1 MRSCR
6 TLLFSFLLVLY
17 GKAPAQVPE
26 NIVFEGAG
34 IRGLAYSGVIA
45 ELEAQGV
52 LKNVKRVAG
61 TSAGAIT
68 ALMLCL
74 DYKADEIAHVIQQ
87 TQFQK
92 FNSGRF
98 FFLGGMHRMNRYFG
112 WYRGRRFEQWLD
124 ALIKAKTGNADITF
138 AGLKERGHKD
148 LYVTGT
154 DLTLQKAVLFSYET
168 FPQMRIRDAVRIS
181 MSIPLY
187 FEAVFLKNDGTVVA
201 HPKHKK
207 DLHVLVDGGFV
218 ANFPIRVFDST
229 RYTDTASVNKFAINH
244 RTIGIRIDSEA
255 QRQADSTGAGL
266 VPLPVTTLKQ
276 YVTAFYTIVLENL
289 NRQPLTH
296 DDWQRTVSVSDGGI
310 GPRIK
315 RLQKKEADL
324 LIQNG
329 RSATAIFLNS
339 RPH

>member
-1 MRSCR
+1 
-6 TLLFSFLLVLY
+6 
-17 GKAPAQVPE
+17 
-26 NIVFEGAG
+26 VFEGAG

-74 DYKADEIAHVIQQ
+74 NYNADEVAQVIQQ
-87 TQFQK
+87 TRFQK
-92 FNSGRF
+92 FNSGRY

-138 AGLKERGHKD
+138 AGLKERGYKD
-148 LYVTGT
+148 LFVTGT

-207 DLHVLVDGGFV
+207 DLHVLVNGGFV

-276 YVTAFYTIVLENL
+276 YVTAFYTMVLENL

>member
-1 MRSCR
+1 MPSCR
-6 TLLFSFLLVLY
+6 IILSIFLLVLY
-17 GKAPAQVPE
+17 GKAPAQAHE

-74 DYKADEIAHVIQQ
+74 NYNADEVAQVIQQ
-87 TQFQK
+87 TRFQK
-92 FNSGRF
+92 FNSGRY

-138 AGLKERGHKD
+138 AGLKERGYKD
-148 LYVTGT
+148 LFVTGT

-276 YVTAFYTIVLENL
+276 YVTAFYTMVLENL

>member
-1 MRSCR
+1 
-6 TLLFSFLLVLY
+6 VLY
-17 GKAPAQVPE
+17 GKAPAQAPE

-45 ELEAQGV
+45 ELEARGV

-68 ALMLCL
+68 AMMLCL
-74 DYKADEIAHVIQQ
+74 DYNADEIANVIQQ
-87 TQFQK
+87 TRFQK

-124 ALIKAKTGNADITF
+124 ALIKAKTGNANITF
-138 AGLKERGHKD
+138 AGLKEQGYKD
-148 LYVTGT
+148 LFVTGT
-154 DLTLQKAVLFSYET
+154 DLTLQKAVLFSHET

-187 FEAVFLKNDGTVVA
+187 FEAVFLKNDGTVVS

-229 RYTDTASVNKFAINH
+229 RYTDTASVNKFAINN

-276 YVTAFYTIVLENL
+276 YITAFYTMVLENL
-289 NRQPLTH
+289 NRQPLTQE
-296 DDWQRTVSVSDGGI
+296 DWRRTVSVSDGGI

-324 LIQNG
+324 LYK
-329 RSATAIFLNS
+329 TAAAPPQSF
-339 RPH
+339 

>member
-1 MRSCR
+1 MPSCR
-6 TLLFSFLLVLY
+6 IILLIFLLVPY
-17 GKAPAQVPE
+17 GKAPALAPE

-34 IRGLAYSGVIA
+34 IRGLTYSGVIA

-74 DYKADEIAHVIQQ
+74 EYKADEIARVIEQ
-87 TQFQK
+87 TKFQK

-138 AGLKERGHKD
+138 AGLKEQGYKD
-148 LYVTGT
+148 LFVTGT
-154 DLTLQKAVLFSYET
+154 DLTQQKAVLFSYET

-181 MSIPLY
+181 ISIPLY
-187 FEAVFLKNDGTVVA
+187 FEAVFLKNDGTLVS
-201 HPKHKK
+201 HPKDKK

-218 ANFPIRVFDST
+218 ANFPIRIFDST
-229 RYTDTASVNKFAINH
+229 RYTNAASVNEFAINN

-276 YVTAFYTIVLENL
+276 YINAFYTMVLENL
-289 NRQPLTH
+289 NRQPLTQE
-296 DDWQRTVSVSDGGI
+296 DWRRTVSVSDGSI

-315 RLQKKEADL
+315 RLRKKEADL

-329 RSATAIFLNS
+329 RSATAIFLKS
-339 RPH
+339 RLH